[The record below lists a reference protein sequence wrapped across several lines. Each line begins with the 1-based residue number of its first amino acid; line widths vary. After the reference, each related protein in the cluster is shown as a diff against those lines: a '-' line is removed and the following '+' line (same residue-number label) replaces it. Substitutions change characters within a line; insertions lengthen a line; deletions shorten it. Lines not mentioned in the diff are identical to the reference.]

1 MINNSWIHK
10 EEFVMTTEPE
20 ITPTPP
26 PSEVSSQ
33 CKESELEL
41 ELPEDD
47 DGWDTDLEEDSK
59 SLWYY
64 NMRC

>member
-1 MINNSWIHK
+1 
-10 EEFVMTTEPE
+10 MTTEPE

-59 SLWYY
+59 SLGYH
-64 NMRC
+64 NVGC